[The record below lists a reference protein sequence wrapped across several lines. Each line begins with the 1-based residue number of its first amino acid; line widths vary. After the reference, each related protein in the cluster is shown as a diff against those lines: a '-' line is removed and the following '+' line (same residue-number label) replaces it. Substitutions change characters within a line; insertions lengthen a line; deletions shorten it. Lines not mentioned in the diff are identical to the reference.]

1 MIFYDNPRQPDDES
15 AFGVPKSP
23 TVPTTLEEKYEEMMR
38 RRACFRQMIA
48 EYDASRE
55 EPEEQSCA
63 MW

>member
-48 EYDASRE
+48 EYDASRG
-55 EPEEQSCA
+55 EPEERSCA